1 MFFQRGIG
9 MSHQHG
15 EMLPVPTGNVSL
27 QRHQVKV
34 EPLDVA
40 LARVVLCISHRHH
53 VVLRIETDNVG
64 VHTHGRA
71 NKAKDPVT

>member
-1 MFFQRGIG
+1 

-15 EMLPVPTGNVSL
+15 EMLPIPRGNVSL

-40 LARVVLCISHRHH
+40 LARVVLRISHRHH
-53 VVLRIETDNVG
+53 LVLRVETGTRG
-64 VHTHGRA
+64 VHTHG
-71 NKAKDPVT
+71 KASKAEGSIT